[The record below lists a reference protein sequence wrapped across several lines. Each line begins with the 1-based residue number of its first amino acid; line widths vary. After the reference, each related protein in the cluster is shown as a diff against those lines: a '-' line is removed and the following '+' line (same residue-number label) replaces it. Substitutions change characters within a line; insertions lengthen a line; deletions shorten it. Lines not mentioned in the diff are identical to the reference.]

1 MKRIEKKTRAKDR
14 RKKWRNKKKTRTHTT
29 YDRNENSVMDPDIKT
44 SHLFLLQ

>member
-1 MKRIEKKTRAKDR
+1 MKVD
-14 RKKWRNKKKTRTHTT
+14 RKKHEQRTDERSRERKKRAHTT